1 MYLKEIILAF
11 FLAIAYVNAQLGMAI
26 MSNEYFILP
35 GEKCSFI
42 IADPNNTTYSS
53 QDWDIKLK
61 DGLATIRSYHKN
73 KYATVDNYD
82 NVVYKADPYTF
93 QIVGAANG
101 NGDHIVDPKSKKVW
115 TVVPAEVKKEKG
127 KVKLA
132 AKKNNDPHQVFTFAK
147 VA

>member
-11 FLAIAYVNAQLGMAI
+11 LLALAYVNAQMGTAI
-26 MSNEYFILP
+26 NSGEYFILP

-53 QDWDIKLK
+53 QDWDIKLN
-61 DGLATIRSYHKN
+61 DGLATFKSYNKK

-82 NVVYKADPYTF
+82 NVVYKADPYSF
-93 QIVGAANG
+93 QVVAAANG
-101 NGDHIVDPKSKKVW
+101 NGEHIVDPKSKKVW
-115 TVVPAEVKKEKG
+115 TVVPGAAAKEKG
-127 KVKLA
+127 KVKLT
-132 AKKNNDPHQVFTFAK
+132 AKKANDPHQVFTFAR